1 MLRKVFIFKARYL
14 AKGNEGRCSPL
25 MSKAIHRLSVSTVKV
40 SLVKCYWKGKARSKR
55 RVRLNGTGKY
65 TMHPEGYVLVAN
77 KRILCIGIVDRT
89 GKRIKSSW

>member
-1 MLRKVFIFKARYL
+1 
-14 AKGNEGRCSPL
+14 
-25 MSKAIHRLSVSTVKV
+25 MSKAIHYIDKCINCKGFVSKV
-40 SLVKCYWKGKARSKR
+40 LLEGKARSKR